1 MPPLKR
7 PGPGDAGRGF
17 AVVAGEVRS
26 LASRTAEAASDIQ
39 QTVAGLQD
47 ETRAAVEFMETGV
60 QEVDQ
65 RLRAAEAAGSD
76 NAVLQQ
82 AVQRMF
88 DLMNHLSEH
97 SHFYGVS
104 IRQVEAAGAELA
116 TVMEELQTSAGSVR
130 HASQSLQQLVGR
142 FRVSADTPSCLPA
155 LQAGWPLRGSFLR
168 AALRTMQGEV
178 SPCQPLLAR
187 VPADLAKKI
196 RLSQRIVR
204 HVLCHDP
211 CPESSGHG
219 YRIFLSAGWNEWA
232 GKPQ

>member
-1 MPPLKR
+1 RTRYFPTR
-7 PGPGDAGRGF
+7 
-17 AVVAGEVRS
+17 RS
-26 LASRTAEAASDIQ
+26 SDLASRTAEAASDIQ

-47 ETRAAVEFMETGV
+47 ETRAAVEIMETGV

-76 NAVLQQ
+76 NAGLQQ

-97 SHFYGVS
+97 SHSYGAS

-142 FRVSADTPSCLPA
+142 FRVSADTP
-155 LQAGWPLRGSFLR
+155 
-168 AALRTMQGEV
+168 
-178 SPCQPLLAR
+178 
-187 VPADLAKKI
+187 
-196 RLSQRIVR
+196 
-204 HVLCHDP
+204 
-211 CPESSGHG
+211 
-219 YRIFLSAGWNEWA
+219 
-232 GKPQ
+232 